1 MEHSTLCL
9 DLSSDDEDIK
19 KASEDRGKENTP
31 PAGYEVPVGSRRDS
45 VAAPQP
51 RRKVLKQDEMDDG
64 ERSPLCSLIAED
76 FYPEGL
82 HKDSIVV
89 ITVTSTKEEENED
102 EQKKPSSRPQMYA
115 LPKKHLEEVEK
126 GDVVDVPVVNGQG
139 DFAGDIIIFEDAQ
152 DENAV
157 SASSSSTKV
166 TAGEKRK
173 RGVSPVED
181 GEN

>member
-31 PAGYEVPVGSRRDS
+31 PAGYETPIGLRRDS
-45 VAAPQP
+45 VAALQP

-82 HKDSIVV
+82 HKDSIIV
-89 ITVTSTKEEENED
+89 ITVTPTKEDEKED
-102 EQKKPSSRPQMYA
+102 EQKKPSSRSQMYA
-115 LPKKHLEEVEK
+115 LSKKHLGEVEK
-126 GDVVDVPVVNGQG
+126 GDVVDVPVMNGQG
-139 DFAGDIIIFEDAQ
+139 DFAGDIVIFEDAQ
-152 DENAV
+152 NENAV
-157 SASSSSTKV
+157 PTSSPEIKT
-166 TAGEKRK
+166 TGEKRK